1 MAHEARFRWFR
12 EIIDPAPGDRLLEI
26 GPGSS
31 DSLAVLAEQLDTGFI
46 VGIDRSATAV
56 ARAAKRHAALIESGR
71 VRVRQLALEELTAA
85 HAAELAP
92 GGFDKILAVNVNVFW
107 TRDPATE
114 LAVLRESLAPGG
126 ALHLFYGYGQP
137 GEHTSTAP
145 ADPPRNLID
154 HLTGAGFDVGTVTS
168 GELLGVIATPQ

>member
-1 MAHEARFRWFR
+1 MAHDARFLWFR
-12 EIIDPAPGDRLLEI
+12 EIIDPAPADRLLEI

-31 DSLAVLAEQLDTGFI
+31 DSLAVLAEPLDTGFI

-56 ARAAKRHAALIESGR
+56 QRAAKRHAALIEAGR
-71 VRVRQLALEELTAA
+71 VLVRQLALEELTRE

-107 TRDPATE
+107 TRDPAAE

-126 ALHLFYGYGQP
+126 ALHLFYGYGEP
-137 GEHTSTAP
+137 GDRTCTEPAP
-145 ADPPRNLID
+145 TPRHLTD

-168 GELLGVIATPQ
+168 GELLGVIATPR